1 MEPLSILQKYYNT
14 SSLAYTILVTHSQS
28 VTRKALAIA
37 HSHPEWDVN
46 INFIEEA
53 CMLHDIGIFLTHAPS
68 IGCLGEHH
76 YIEHGYLGANLLREE
91 GYSRHALVC
100 ERHTGVG
107 LSKQEIIEK
116 QLPIPH
122 RDMVPIS
129 LEEQIICF
137 SDKFFSKSHIEKEL
151 SLEEI
156 RSSLTKFGDNVVN
169 RFDEWSSMFLGTN
182 VGELIS
188 KTKTE

>member
-1 MEPLSILQKYYNT
+1 
-14 SSLAYTILVTHSQS
+14 
-28 VTRKALAIA
+28 
-37 HSHPEWDVN
+37 
-46 INFIEEA
+46 
-53 CMLHDIGIFLTHAPS
+53 
-68 IGCLGEHH
+68 
-76 YIEHGYLGANLLREE
+76 
-91 GYSRHALVC
+91 LVC

-116 QLPIPH
+116 HLPIPH
-122 RDMVPIS
+122 RDMIPIS

-137 SDKFFSKSHIEKEL
+137 SDKFFSKSNIEKEF

-156 RSSLTKFGDNVVN
+156 RSSLTKFGNNVVN
-169 RFDEWSSMFLGTN
+169 RFDEWLSMFLGTN